1 LLVPDVNVLLNVQL
15 TTQAHHDRAVDWLRH
30 GSEGDEEIGIANLVL
45 SAVVRILTSTGVS
58 PTPLAPADAFT
69 FCDYVLKLRTT
80 VAIQEGP
87 RHWDIFRTLV
97 LESGVSG
104 PHVSDAYLA
113 AFAIENNATFVT
125 FDRGFRRFEGL
136 KLQVLE

>member
-1 LLVPDVNVLLNVQL
+1 VFIYAVQ
-15 TTQAHHDRAVDWLRH
+15 TDSKSHTVASGWLAAA
-30 GSEGDEEIGIANLVL
+30 GDGDEVLGIPGLVL
-45 SAVVRILTSTGVS
+45 SAFVRISTNRRMVS
-58 PTPLAPADAFT
+58 LALSVEDAFSRCQE
-69 FCDYVLKLRTT
+69 FLAMPAAASLDPG
-80 VAIQEGP
+80 AI
-87 RHWDIFRTLV
+87 HWDIFRTLV

-113 AFAIENNATFVT
+113 AFAIENHATFVT

>member
-1 LLVPDVNVLLNVQL
+1 M
-15 TTQAHHDRAVDWLRH
+15 
-30 GSEGDEEIGIANLVL
+30 
-45 SAVVRILTSTGVS
+45 
-58 PTPLAPADAFT
+58 PAAASLDPG
-69 FCDYVLKLRTT
+69 
-80 VAIQEGP
+80 AI
-87 RHWDIFRTLV
+87 HWDIFRTLV